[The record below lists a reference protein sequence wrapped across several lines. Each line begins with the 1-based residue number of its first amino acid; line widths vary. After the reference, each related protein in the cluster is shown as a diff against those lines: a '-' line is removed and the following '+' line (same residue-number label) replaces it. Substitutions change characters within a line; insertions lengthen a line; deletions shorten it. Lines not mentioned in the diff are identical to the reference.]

1 MKIFRGRKVQIEK
14 RPKSGYFFFRTL
26 KNRRAEEL
34 RSENGCFGTEIV
46 DFPIGFGG
54 PEARKR
60 PKTWKL
66 QKKVDLGM
74 SDENFQEEESAGW
87 KIDKV

>member
-1 MKIFRGRKVQIEK
+1 MQLEKWSKSRVFSVFR
-14 RPKSGYFFFRTL
+14 L
-26 KNRRAEEL
+26 KNCRAEEL

-60 PKTWKL
+60 PKT
-66 QKKVDLGM
+66 
-74 SDENFQEEESAGW
+74 
-87 KIDKV
+87 